1 MQCFICVTYM
11 VILYSTNLSTTREI
25 ATTHEKRSLFRDV
38 IESLRIH
45 AQIPKEIHINDENDL
60 AQNYNEY
67 GFKDEESHLPSD
79 SEFVPR
85 RNDRIEMPSLKYRF
99 PKSLNLNTND
109 KIPVKEVVVHIDP
122 DASKQTTQKPKK
134 DRINQRPSINKVKIP
149 NKIKQSDEQIDNTDT
164 DPDDNFPFS
173 NLMNG
178 QSQIGHRETQT
189 VLKPTVIVNIRG
201 SVNHRDSDIRL
212 EARDESNSTVPWQNI
227 FNINQEVKIG
237 KEVARRK
244 SDVQQEIKTVAVK
257 DSPKAEEGVMMCE
270 TATSKFD
277 QGNRKFDNALQILF
291 TV

>member
-109 KIPVKEVVVHIDP
+109 KIPVKEVVVHIDA

-134 DRINQRPSINKVKIP
+134 DRIIQRPSINKVKIP

-164 DPDDNFPFS
+164 DPDDNFSFS

>member
-134 DRINQRPSINKVKIP
+134 DRIIQRPSINKVKIP

-164 DPDDNFPFS
+164 DPDDNFSFS